1 MMYIT
6 KIELSHVRCYKN
18 ATINLGDGG
27 TSILICG
34 NNGSGKTALLRSI
47 AMGLCDQASSGA
59 LLRDLPGDFIR
70 KTSTH
75 QVERTADIMVELVKS
90 TSDKQRYKIAT
101 KLKTRSDS
109 IFETVNTVTNLPD
122 EEFPW
127 NDIFV
132 SGYGAGLRTHG
143 SEDYVQYFAPDA
155 VYSLFEYSYHLQNP
169 EVAWRRLIE
178 AANNDQEEEKAIS
191 DNVCSVLKKILELDS
206 DDDHPSIENNGI
218 FIKSYWGKHE
228 LNALGD
234 GYQALVTITL
244 DILSWKL
251 LSENHKAILQAYEA
265 NKAPEWKPILN
276 TKDLAANLDG
286 VVIID
291 EIEKHLHPKLQHKI
305 IHHLK
310 ELFPRIQFI
319 ISTHSP
325 LCVSGTADVEE
336 GSFKIFKT
344 YRDDDE
350 NCVKLKEMPIPVG
363 LTADEIFEK
372 YFEIGDTRNNN
383 MQRDLEEYRQLY
395 LKKETLESEEGQK
408 LHVLEKRIQGVLGD
422 SLRDKHEVTREKIA
436 KTLDDLI
443 SNLQNKHDQS

>member
-1 MMYIT
+1 MIYIT
-6 KIELSHVRCYKN
+6 KIELHNVRCYKKT
-18 ATINLGDGG
+18 TINLGEGG

-70 KTSTH
+70 KTSSR
-75 QVERTADIMVELVKS
+75 QVERTSEIMIKLVKS
-90 TSDKQRYKIAT
+90 TLDRQRYTITT

-109 IFETVNTVTNLPD
+109 IFETVNTETNLPD
-122 EEFPW
+122 DEFPW
-127 NDIFV
+127 SDIFV
-132 SGYGAGLRTHG
+132 AGYGAGLRTHG

-169 EVAWRRLIE
+169 EIAWRRLVE
-178 AANNDQEEEKAIS
+178 AATSKHERKIVNNNICAL
-191 DNVCSVLKKILELDS
+191 LKDILELDS
-206 DDDHPSIENNGI
+206 QDDQPSIENNGI
-218 FIKSYWGKHE
+218 FIKSSWGKHE

-251 LSENHKAILQAYEA
+251 LSVNHKAILDAYEA
-265 NKAPEWKPILN
+265 NEVPVWKPILN
-276 TKDLAANLDG
+276 TRNQQNDLDG

-310 ELFPRIQFI
+310 KLFPKMQFI

-325 LCVSGTADVEE
+325 LCVSGTADVEV
-336 GSFKIFKT
+336 GSFKIYKT
-344 YRDDDE
+344 YRDDEED
-350 NCVKLKEMPIPVG
+350 CIKLKEMPIPVG
-363 LTADEIFEK
+363 LTADEIFDR
-372 YFEIGDTRNNN
+372 YFEISDTRNDN
-383 MQRDLEEYRQLY
+383 MQNDLQKYRELY
-395 LKKETLESEEGQK
+395 LKETLEDEEVQK
-408 LHVLEKRIQGVLGD
+408 FNELEQRIQAVFGNA
-422 SLRDKHEVTREKIA
+422 SREIHEVTRERITKS
-436 KTLDDLI
+436 LDALI
-443 SNLQNKHDQS
+443 SDLHSKHDQG